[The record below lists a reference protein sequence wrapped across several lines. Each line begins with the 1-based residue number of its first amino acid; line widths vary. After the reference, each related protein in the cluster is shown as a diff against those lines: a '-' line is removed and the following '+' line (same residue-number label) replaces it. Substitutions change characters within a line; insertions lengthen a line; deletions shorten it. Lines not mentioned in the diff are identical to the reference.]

1 MPVSYINVGIVA
13 KPQMEVLRNTLYVFV
28 CLSRVFL
35 QSHSSEL
42 SDFLYAVRVPSKVK
56 VSGVRFFQKKCFFQG
71 FWGTKAKTSL
81 KWSFSSFMKNQH
93 GIFLIFHMKLQQHRN
108 KLTQMTFFWTKSYQN
123 GLRLRFFKY

>member
-1 MPVSYINVGIVA
+1 MLVSYINVGIVA

-56 VSGVRFFQKKCFFQG
+56 VSGVQFFEKNVFPG
-71 FWGTKAKTSL
+71 FLGHKGQNKP
-81 KWSFSSFMKNQH
+81 KMK
-93 GIFLIFHMKLQQHRN
+93 
-108 KLTQMTFFWTKSYQN
+108 
-123 GLRLRFFKY
+123 FFKFYEKSTWNFSDFSHETTTA